1 MLASRVI
8 IATIISC
15 CLAVGTAGAAIII
28 DHTCAD
34 ISKIPDTWINQAK
47 SVLRV
52 SYGHT
57 SHGSQ
62 LVTGM
67 EAFRGSPGSLYYYT
81 SSNGFSAGI
90 FLNDYTPSGDLGNP
104 DRTTWAQRTRDLLN
118 RADNDRN
125 VVMWSWCGQAD
136 TTPDNITLYLNLM
149 TQLEND
155 YPSVKFVYMT
165 GHLAGSG
172 AAGDLNL
179 RNEQIRA
186 YCQTNNKILFDFA
199 DIESFDPD
207 GARNFM
213 ALFGTDGCEYDTNGD
228 GNPWGDGNWAT
239 EWIGAHPGSALA
251 QLAAVCGGCA
261 HSETLN
267 CVLKGRAAWWLFAR
281 LAGWDGTPSGC
292 SYSISRETEN
302 FGAAGGPGN
311 VSVTTQSGCNWTAS
325 SNVNWISIT
334 GGASGSGEGTA
345 GYLVLPNEGTNSRT
359 GQIAIAGRTL
369 TVTQDGTS
377 SPCTPPTIETQPRS
391 QTIPSGE
398 SASLTVAAAGTAPL
412 SYIWYRGASGDTS
425 DLIDD
430 AITDTYATGPLT
442 SDASYWVSVENAC
455 GFEYS
460 QTATITVVESG
471 PHIASIRSRNHKPG
485 TMATVSGKG
494 FSVAKK
500 ANKVYFGAYRAEV
513 IQATASRLKV
523 RIPRKLRAGDTVTV
537 RVVVSGLSSNPVPFT
552 CR

>member
-1 MLASRVI
+1 MQVKRA
-8 IATIISC
+8 IISTMIAGC
-15 CLAVGTAGAAIII
+15 FAVATADAAVII
-28 DHTCAD
+28 DHTCTD

-81 SSNGFSAGI
+81 SSNGFSSGI

-118 RADNDRN
+118 RVDNDRN

-136 TTPDNITLYLNLM
+136 TTSDNITHYLNLM
-149 TQLEND
+149 NQLEND
-155 YPSVKFVYMT
+155 YPTVKFVYMT
-165 GHLAGSG
+165 GHLVGSG
-172 AAGDLNL
+172 ANGNLNL
-179 RNEQIRA
+179 RNEQIRT
-186 YCQTNNKILFDFA
+186 YCRNNNKTLFDFA
-199 DIESFDPD
+199 DIESYDPD

-213 ALFGTDGCEYDTNGD
+213 ALYGTDGCEYDTNGD

-239 EWIGAHPGSALA
+239 EWIASNPGSELA

-281 LAGWDGTPSGC
+281 LAGWDGTSSGC
-292 SYSISRETEN
+292 TYSLSREMES
-302 FGAAGGPGN
+302 FGAAGGPGSVN
-311 VSVTTQSGCNWTAS
+311 VTTQSGCNWTAS
-325 SNVNWISIT
+325 SNVSWINIT
-334 GGASGSGEGTA
+334 GGASGTGDGTVT
-345 GYLVLPNEGTNSRT
+345 YLVSQNPGTDSRA
-359 GQIAIAGRTL
+359 GQITIAARTL

-377 SPCTPPTIETQPRS
+377 SPCTPPTINTQPRS
-391 QTIPSGE
+391 QTIQSGH
-398 SASLTVAAAGTAPL
+398 SATLAVTAAGTAPL
-412 SYIWYRGASGDTS
+412 WYLWYRGESGDTS
-425 DLIDD
+425 DPIGD
-430 AITDTYATGPLT
+430 AIADTYATGPLT
-442 SDASYWVSVENAC
+442 SDANYWVSVTNAC

-460 QTATITVVESG
+460 QTATITVVKSG
-471 PHIASIRSRNHKPG
+471 PHISSIRSRNRKPG
-485 TMATVSGKG
+485 TVATVCGSG
-494 FSVAKK
+494 FESSKK
-500 ANKVYFGAYRAEV
+500 LNTAYFGAYRAEV
-513 IQATASRLKV
+513 IQASASRLKV
-523 RIPRKLRAGDTVTV
+523 RIPRKLRAGARVDV
-537 RVVVSGLSSNPVPFT
+537 RVVVNGVSSNSVPFT